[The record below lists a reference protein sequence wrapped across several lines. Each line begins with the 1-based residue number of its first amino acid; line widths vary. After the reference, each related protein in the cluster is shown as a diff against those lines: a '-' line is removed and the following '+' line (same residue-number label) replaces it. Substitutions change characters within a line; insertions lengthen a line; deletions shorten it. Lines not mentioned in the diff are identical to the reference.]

1 MQYRFIFIQNEQ
13 LSGIVILQM
22 PIVASE
28 IDYLGFELHI
38 TLSHVVLFFKKG
50 GKKAWMHWTK

>member
-38 TLSHVVLFFKKG
+38 TLSHVVLFCIF
-50 GKKAWMHWTK
+50 